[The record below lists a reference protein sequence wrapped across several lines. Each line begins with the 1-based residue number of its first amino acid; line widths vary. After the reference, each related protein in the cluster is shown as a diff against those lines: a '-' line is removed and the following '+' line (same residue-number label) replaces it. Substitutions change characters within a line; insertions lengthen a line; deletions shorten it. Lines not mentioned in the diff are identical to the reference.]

1 MEKILDYIKAGKAVN
16 ARAELLDMNVVDIAT
31 LLEDVGRN
39 DLVIL
44 FRILPK
50 DTAAEVFSYLAK
62 ADRAHIIE
70 SLTDR
75 EISGIIDKLFMD
87 DTVDFIE
94 EMPANIVKKV
104 LKNTD
109 YETRKM
115 INSLLSYPDD
125 SAGSIMT
132 TEFVDIKKEMTVLE
146 SIDHIRKTGVDKETI
161 DTLYVI
167 DSNRKLEGIVP
178 IRKILLSDENLIIQ
192 DIMDT
197 NFVHIYTLD
206 DQEDAASMFKK
217 YDYFSMPVTDS
228 ENRLVGIIT
237 IDDILDIIE
246 EENEEDFAK
255 MNALAPSDEEY
266 LDSSIF
272 MLAKQRI
279 MWLLILMISA
289 TFTGIIIRQYENVL
303 SSVVILASF
312 IPMLMDTGGN
322 SGSQSSTLIIRGLA
336 LGELE
341 ISDYPKIFWKEFRVS
356 IIVGLAL
363 AFINFL
369 RIFFLERVDFLVSLT
384 VCISLFATVVLAKV
398 VGGMLPL
405 IAKNFKLDPAI
416 MAAPLVTTIV
426 DTFALMVY
434 FSTASLLMGI

>member
-1 MEKILDYIKAGKAVN
+1 MEKILDYIKAGKPVN
-16 ARAELLDMNVVDIAT
+16 ARAELLEMNVVDIAT
-31 LLEDVGRN
+31 LLEDVDRD

-50 DTAAEVFSYLAK
+50 DTAAEIFSYLTK
-62 ADRAHIIE
+62 VDRAHIIE
-70 SLTDR
+70 SLTDK

-109 YETRKM
+109 YDTRKM

-132 TEFVDIKKEMTVLE
+132 TEFVDIKKEMTVMDA
-146 SIDHIRKTGVDKETI
+146 IAHIRKTGVDKETI

-178 IRKILLSDENLIIQ
+178 IRKILLSDENLLIE

-197 NFVHIYTLD
+197 NFVYIYTLD
-206 DQEDAASMFKK
+206 DQEDVASMFKK

-266 LDSSIF
+266 LDSSVYS
-272 MLAKQRI
+272 LAKQRI

-289 TFTGIIIRQYENVL
+289 TFTGIIIRQYESVL

-341 ISDYPKIFWKEFRVS
+341 ITDYPRILWKEFRVS
-356 IIVGLAL
+356 IVVGLVL

-369 RIFFLERVDFLVSLT
+369 RIYLLERVDFIVSLT

-405 IAKNFKLDPAI
+405 IAKKFKLDPAI

-434 FSTASLLMGI
+434 FSTASLLMGL

>member
-1 MEKILDYIKAGKAVN
+1 MEKILDYIKAGKPVN
-16 ARAELLDMNVVDIAT
+16 ARAELLEMNVVDIAT
-31 LLEDVGRN
+31 LLEDVDRD

-50 DTAAEVFSYLAK
+50 DTAAEVFSYLTK
-62 ADRAHIIE
+62 VDRAHIIE
-70 SLTDR
+70 SLTDK

-109 YETRKM
+109 DDTRKM

-132 TEFVDIKKEMTVLE
+132 TEFVDIKKEMTVMDA
-146 SIDHIRKTGVDKETI
+146 IAHIRKTGVDKETI

-178 IRKILLSDENLIIQ
+178 IRKILLSDENLLIE

-197 NFVHIYTLD
+197 NFVYIYTLD
-206 DQEDAASMFKK
+206 DQEDVASMFKK

-266 LDSSIF
+266 LDSSVYS
-272 MLAKQRI
+272 LAKQRI

-289 TFTGIIIRQYENVL
+289 TFTGIIIRQYESVL

-341 ISDYPKIFWKEFRVS
+341 ITDYPKILWKEFRVS
-356 IIVGLAL
+356 ILVGLVL

-369 RIFFLERVDFLVSLT
+369 RIYLLERVDFIVSLT

-405 IAKNFKLDPAI
+405 IAKKFKLDPAI

-434 FSTASLLMGI
+434 FSTASLLMGL

>member
-1 MEKILDYIKAGKAVN
+1 MEKILDYIKAGKPVN
-16 ARAELLDMNVVDIAT
+16 ARAELLEMNVVDIAT
-31 LLEDVGRN
+31 LLEDVDRD

-50 DTAAEVFSYLAK
+50 DTAAEVFSYLTK
-62 ADRAHIIE
+62 VDRAHIIE

-109 YETRKM
+109 DDTRKM

-132 TEFVDIKKEMTVLE
+132 TEFVDIKKEMTVMDA
-146 SIDHIRKTGVDKETI
+146 IAHIRKTGVDKETI

-178 IRKILLSDENLIIQ
+178 IRKILLSDENLLIE

-197 NFVHIYTLD
+197 NFVYIYTLD
-206 DQEDAASMFKK
+206 DQEDVASMFKK

-266 LDSSIF
+266 LDSSVYS
-272 MLAKQRI
+272 LAKQRI

-289 TFTGIIIRQYENVL
+289 TFTGIIIRQYESVL

-341 ISDYPKIFWKEFRVS
+341 IADYPKIIWKEFRVS
-356 IIVGLAL
+356 ILVGLVL

-369 RIFFLERVDFLVSLT
+369 RIYLLERVDFIVSLT

-405 IAKNFKLDPAI
+405 IAKKFKLDPAI

-434 FSTASLLMGI
+434 FSTATLLMGL

>member
-1 MEKILDYIKAGKAVN
+1 MEKILDYIKAGKPVN
-16 ARAELLDMNVVDIAT
+16 ARAELLEMNVVDIAT
-31 LLEDVGRN
+31 LLEDVDRD

-50 DTAAEVFSYLAK
+50 DTAAEVFSYLTK
-62 ADRAHIIE
+62 VDRAHIIE
-70 SLTDR
+70 SLTDK

-109 YETRKM
+109 DDTRKM

-132 TEFVDIKKEMTVLE
+132 TEFVDIKKEMTVMDA
-146 SIDHIRKTGVDKETI
+146 IAHIRKTGVDKETI

-178 IRKILLSDENLIIQ
+178 IRKILLSDENLLIE

-197 NFVHIYTLD
+197 NFVYIYTLD
-206 DQEDAASMFKK
+206 DQEDVASMFKK

-266 LDSSIF
+266 LDSSVYS
-272 MLAKQRI
+272 LAKQRI

-289 TFTGIIIRQYENVL
+289 TFTGIIIRQYESVL

-341 ISDYPKIFWKEFRVS
+341 ITDYPKIIWKEFRVS
-356 IIVGLAL
+356 IVVGLVL

-369 RIFFLERVDFLVSLT
+369 RIYLLERVDFIVSLT

-405 IAKNFKLDPAI
+405 IAKKFKLDPAI

-434 FSTASLLMGI
+434 FSTATLLMGL

>member
-1 MEKILDYIKAGKAVN
+1 MEKILDYIKAGKPVN
-16 ARAELLDMNVVDIAT
+16 ARAELLEMNVVDIAT
-31 LLEDVGRN
+31 LLEDVDRD

-50 DTAAEVFSYLAK
+50 DTAAEVFSYLTK
-62 ADRAHIIE
+62 VDRAHIIE

-75 EISGIIDKLFMD
+75 EISGIIEKLFMD

-109 YETRKM
+109 DDTRKM

-132 TEFVDIKKEMTVLE
+132 TEFVDIKKEMTVMDA
-146 SIDHIRKTGVDKETI
+146 IAHIRKTGVDKETI

-178 IRKILLSDENLIIQ
+178 IRKILLSDENLLIE

-197 NFVHIYTLD
+197 NFVYIYTLD
-206 DQEDAASMFKK
+206 DQEDVASMFKK

-266 LDSSIF
+266 LDSSVYS
-272 MLAKQRI
+272 LAKQRI

-289 TFTGIIIRQYENVL
+289 TFTGTIIRQYESVL

-341 ISDYPKIFWKEFRVS
+341 IADYPKILWKEFRVS
-356 IIVGLAL
+356 IVVGLVL

-369 RIFFLERVDFLVSLT
+369 RIYLLERVDFIVSLT

-405 IAKNFKLDPAI
+405 IAKKFKLDPAI

-434 FSTASLLMGI
+434 FSTATLLMGL

>member
-1 MEKILDYIKAGKAVN
+1 MEKILDYIKAGKPVN
-16 ARAELLDMNVVDIAT
+16 ARSALLEMNVVDIAT
-31 LLEDVGRN
+31 LLEDVDRD

-50 DTAAEVFSYLAK
+50 DTAAEVFSYLTK
-62 ADRAHIIE
+62 VDRAHIIE

-109 YETRKM
+109 DDTRKM

-132 TEFVDIKKEMTVLE
+132 TEFVDIKKEMTVMDA
-146 SIDHIRKTGVDKETI
+146 IAHIRKTGVDKETI

-178 IRKILLSDENLIIQ
+178 IRKILLSDENLLIE

-197 NFVHIYTLD
+197 NFVYIYTLD
-206 DQEDAASMFKK
+206 DQEDVASMFKK

-266 LDSSIF
+266 LDSSVYS
-272 MLAKQRI
+272 LAKQRI

-289 TFTGIIIRQYENVL
+289 TFTGIIIRQYESVL

-341 ISDYPKIFWKEFRVS
+341 ITDYPKIIWKEFRVS
-356 IIVGLAL
+356 ILVGLVL

-369 RIFFLERVDFLVSLT
+369 RIYLLERVDFIVSLT

-405 IAKNFKLDPAI
+405 IAKKFKLDPAI

-434 FSTASLLMGI
+434 FSTATLLMGL

>member
-1 MEKILDYIKAGKAVN
+1 MEKILDYIKAGKPVN
-16 ARAELLDMNVVDIAT
+16 ARAELLEMNVVDIAT
-31 LLEDVGRN
+31 LLEDVDRD

-50 DTAAEVFSYLAK
+50 DTAAEVFSYLNK
-62 ADRAHIIE
+62 VDRAHIIE
-70 SLTDR
+70 SLTDK

-109 YETRKM
+109 DDTRKM

-132 TEFVDIKKEMTVLE
+132 TEFVDIKKEMTVMDA
-146 SIDHIRKTGVDKETI
+146 IAHIRKTGVDKETI

-178 IRKILLSDENLIIQ
+178 IRKILLSDENLLIE

-197 NFVHIYTLD
+197 NFVYIYTLD
-206 DQEDAASMFKK
+206 DQEDVASMFKK

-255 MNALAPSDEEY
+255 MNALSPSDEEY
-266 LDSSIF
+266 LDSSVYS
-272 MLAKQRI
+272 LAKQRI

-289 TFTGIIIRQYENVL
+289 TFTGIIIRQYESVL

-341 ISDYPKIFWKEFRVS
+341 ITDYPKILWKEFRVS
-356 IIVGLAL
+356 IVVGLVL

-369 RIFFLERVDFLVSLT
+369 RIYLLERVDFIVSLT

-405 IAKNFKLDPAI
+405 IAKKFKLDPAI

-434 FSTASLLMGI
+434 FSTASLLMGL

>member
-1 MEKILDYIKAGKAVN
+1 MEKILDYIKAGKPVN
-16 ARAELLDMNVVDIAT
+16 ARAELLEMNVVDIAT
-31 LLEDVGRN
+31 LLEDVDRD

-50 DTAAEVFSYLAK
+50 DTAAEVFSYLTK
-62 ADRAHIIE
+62 VDRAHIIE
-70 SLTDR
+70 SLTDK

-109 YETRKM
+109 DDTRKM

-132 TEFVDIKKEMTVLE
+132 TEFVDIKKEMTVMDA
-146 SIDHIRKTGVDKETI
+146 IAHIRKTGVDKETI

-178 IRKILLSDENLIIQ
+178 IRKILLSDENLLIE

-197 NFVHIYTLD
+197 SFVYIYTLD
-206 DQEDAASMFKK
+206 DQEDVASMFKK

-266 LDSSIF
+266 LDSSVYS
-272 MLAKQRI
+272 LAKQRI

-289 TFTGIIIRQYENVL
+289 TFTGIIIRQYESVL

-341 ISDYPKIFWKEFRVS
+341 IADYPKILWKEFRVS
-356 IIVGLAL
+356 IVVGLVL

-369 RIFFLERVDFLVSLT
+369 RIYLLERVDFIVSLT

-405 IAKNFKLDPAI
+405 IAKKFKLDPAI

-434 FSTASLLMGI
+434 FSTATLLMGL

>member
-1 MEKILDYIKAGKAVN
+1 MEKILDYIKAGKPVN
-16 ARAELLDMNVVDIAT
+16 ARAELLEMNVVDIAT
-31 LLEDVGRN
+31 LLEDVDRD

-50 DTAAEVFSYLAK
+50 DTAAEVFSYLTK
-62 ADRAHIIE
+62 VDRAHIIE

-109 YETRKM
+109 DDTRKM

-132 TEFVDIKKEMTVLE
+132 TEFVDIKKEMTVMDA
-146 SIDHIRKTGVDKETI
+146 IAHIRKTGVDKETI

-178 IRKILLSDENLIIQ
+178 IRKILLSDENLLIE

-197 NFVHIYTLD
+197 SFVYIYTLD
-206 DQEDAASMFKK
+206 DQEDVASMFKK

-266 LDSSIF
+266 LDSSVYS
-272 MLAKQRI
+272 LAKQRI

-289 TFTGIIIRQYENVL
+289 TFTGIIIRQYESVL

-341 ISDYPKIFWKEFRVS
+341 IADYPKILWKEFRVS
-356 IIVGLAL
+356 IVVGLVL

-369 RIFFLERVDFLVSLT
+369 RIYLLERVDFIVSIT

-405 IAKNFKLDPAI
+405 IAKKFKLDPAI

-434 FSTASLLMGI
+434 FSTASLLMGL

>member
-1 MEKILDYIKAGKAVN
+1 MEKILDYIKAGKPVN
-16 ARAELLDMNVVDIAT
+16 ARSKLLEMNVVDIAT
-31 LLEDVGRN
+31 LLEDVDRD

-50 DTAAEVFSYLAK
+50 DTAAEVFSYLNK
-62 ADRAHIIE
+62 VDRAHIIE

-109 YETRKM
+109 DETRKM

-132 TEFVDIKKEMTVLE
+132 TEFVDIKKEMTVMDA
-146 SIDHIRKTGVDKETI
+146 IAHIRKTGVDKETI

-178 IRKILLSDENLIIQ
+178 IRKILLSDENLLIE

-197 NFVHIYTLD
+197 NFVYIYTLD
-206 DQEDAASMFKK
+206 DQEDVASMFKK

-266 LDSSIF
+266 LDSSVYS
-272 MLAKQRI
+272 LAKQRI

-289 TFTGIIIRQYENVL
+289 TFTGIIIRQYESVL

-341 ISDYPKIFWKEFRVS
+341 ITDYPKILWKEFRVS
-356 IIVGLAL
+356 IVVGLVL

-369 RIFFLERVDFLVSLT
+369 RIYLLERVDFIVSLT

-405 IAKNFKLDPAI
+405 IAKKFKLDPAI

-434 FSTASLLMGI
+434 FSTATLLMGL

>member
-1 MEKILDYIKAGKAVN
+1 MEKILDYIKAGKPVN
-16 ARAELLDMNVVDIAT
+16 ARAELLEMNVVDIAT
-31 LLEDVGRN
+31 LLEDVDRD

-50 DTAAEVFSYLAK
+50 DTAAEVFSYLTK
-62 ADRAHIIE
+62 VDRAHIIE

-109 YETRKM
+109 DDTRKM

-132 TEFVDIKKEMTVLE
+132 TEFVDIKKEMTVMDA
-146 SIDHIRKTGVDKETI
+146 IAHIRKTGVDKETI

-178 IRKILLSDENLIIQ
+178 IRKILLSDENLLIE

-197 NFVHIYTLD
+197 SFVYIYTLD
-206 DQEDAASMFKK
+206 DQEDVASMFKK

-266 LDSSIF
+266 LDSSVYS
-272 MLAKQRI
+272 LAKQRI

-289 TFTGIIIRQYENVL
+289 TFTGIIIRQYESVL

-341 ISDYPKIFWKEFRVS
+341 IADYPKIIWKEFRVS
-356 IIVGLAL
+356 ILVGLVL

-369 RIFFLERVDFLVSLT
+369 RIYLLERVDFIVSLT

-405 IAKNFKLDPAI
+405 IAKKFKLDPAI

-434 FSTASLLMGI
+434 FSTASLLMGL

>member
-1 MEKILDYIKAGKAVN
+1 MEKILDYIKAGKPVN
-16 ARAELLDMNVVDIAT
+16 ARAELLEMNVVDIAT
-31 LLEDVGRN
+31 LLEDVDRD

-50 DTAAEVFSYLAK
+50 DTAAEVFSYLTK
-62 ADRAHIIE
+62 VDRAHIIE

-109 YETRKM
+109 DDTRKM

-132 TEFVDIKKEMTVLE
+132 TEFVDIKKEMTVMDA
-146 SIDHIRKTGVDKETI
+146 IAHIRKTGVDKETI

-178 IRKILLSDENLIIQ
+178 IRKILLSDENLLIE

-197 NFVHIYTLD
+197 SFVYIYTLD
-206 DQEDAASMFKK
+206 DQEDVASMFKK

-266 LDSSIF
+266 LDSSVYS
-272 MLAKQRI
+272 LAKQRI

-289 TFTGIIIRQYENVL
+289 TFTGIIIRQYESVL

-341 ISDYPKIFWKEFRVS
+341 ITDYPKILWKEFRVS
-356 IIVGLAL
+356 ILVGLVL

-369 RIFFLERVDFLVSLT
+369 RIYLLERVDFIVSLT

-405 IAKNFKLDPAI
+405 IAKKFKLDPAI

-434 FSTASLLMGI
+434 FSTATLLMGL

>member
-1 MEKILDYIKAGKAVN
+1 MEKILDYIKAGKPVN
-16 ARAELLDMNVVDIAT
+16 ARAELLEMNVVDIAT
-31 LLEDVGRN
+31 LLEDVDRD

-50 DTAAEVFSYLAK
+50 DTAAEVFSYLTK
-62 ADRAHIIE
+62 VDRAHIIE
-70 SLTDR
+70 SLTDK
-75 EISGIIDKLFMD
+75 EISGIIEKLFMD

-109 YETRKM
+109 DDTRKM

-132 TEFVDIKKEMTVLE
+132 TEFVDIKKEMTVMDA
-146 SIDHIRKTGVDKETI
+146 IAHIRKTGVDKETI

-178 IRKILLSDENLIIQ
+178 IRKILLSDENLLIE

-197 NFVHIYTLD
+197 SFVYIYTLD
-206 DQEDAASMFKK
+206 DQEDVASMFKK

-266 LDSSIF
+266 LDSSVYS
-272 MLAKQRI
+272 LAKQRI

-289 TFTGIIIRQYENVL
+289 TFTGIIIRQYESVL

-341 ISDYPKIFWKEFRVS
+341 IADYPKILWKEFRVS
-356 IIVGLAL
+356 IVVGLVL

-369 RIFFLERVDFLVSLT
+369 RIYLLERVDFIVSLT

-405 IAKNFKLDPAI
+405 IAKKFKLDPAI

-434 FSTASLLMGI
+434 FSTATLLMGL

>member
-1 MEKILDYIKAGKAVN
+1 MEKILDYIKAGKPVN
-16 ARAELLDMNVVDIAT
+16 ARSELLEMNVVDIAT
-31 LLEDVGRN
+31 LLEDVDRD

-50 DTAAEVFSYLAK
+50 DTAAEVFSYLTK
-62 ADRAHIIE
+62 VDRAHIIE

-109 YETRKM
+109 DDTRKM

-132 TEFVDIKKEMTVLE
+132 TEFVDIKKEMTVMDA
-146 SIDHIRKTGVDKETI
+146 IAHIRKTGVDKETI

-178 IRKILLSDENLIIQ
+178 IRKILLSDENLLIE

-197 NFVHIYTLD
+197 NFVYIYTLD
-206 DQEDAASMFKK
+206 DQEDVASMFKK

-266 LDSSIF
+266 LDSSVYS
-272 MLAKQRI
+272 LAKQRI

-289 TFTGIIIRQYENVL
+289 TFTGIIIRQYESVL

-341 ISDYPKIFWKEFRVS
+341 ITDYPKILWKEFRVS
-356 IIVGLAL
+356 IVVGLVL

-369 RIFFLERVDFLVSLT
+369 RIYLLERVDFIVSLT

-405 IAKNFKLDPAI
+405 IAKKFKLDPAI

-434 FSTASLLMGI
+434 FSTATLLMGL

>member
-1 MEKILDYIKAGKAVN
+1 MEKILDYIKAGKPVN
-16 ARAELLDMNVVDIAT
+16 ARAELLEMNVVDIAT
-31 LLEDVGRN
+31 LLEDVDRD

-50 DTAAEVFSYLAK
+50 DTAAEVFSYLTK
-62 ADRAHIIE
+62 VDRAHIIE
-70 SLTDR
+70 SLTDK

-109 YETRKM
+109 DDTRKM

-132 TEFVDIKKEMTVLE
+132 TEFVDIKKEMTVMDA
-146 SIDHIRKTGVDKETI
+146 IAHIRKTGVDKETI

-178 IRKILLSDENLIIQ
+178 IRKILLSDENLLIE

-197 NFVHIYTLD
+197 NFVYIYTLD
-206 DQEDAASMFKK
+206 DQEDVASMFKK

-255 MNALAPSDEEY
+255 MNTLAPSDEEY
-266 LDSSIF
+266 LDSSVYS
-272 MLAKQRI
+272 LAKQRI

-289 TFTGIIIRQYENVL
+289 TFTGIIIRQYESVL

-341 ISDYPKIFWKEFRVS
+341 IADYPKILWKEFRVS
-356 IIVGLAL
+356 IVVGLVL

-369 RIFFLERVDFLVSLT
+369 RIYLLERVDFIVSLT

-405 IAKNFKLDPAI
+405 IAKKFKLDPAI

-434 FSTASLLMGI
+434 FSTATLLMGL

>member
-1 MEKILDYIKAGKAVN
+1 MEKILDYIKAGKPVN
-16 ARAELLDMNVVDIAT
+16 ARAELLEMNVVDIAT
-31 LLEDVGRN
+31 LLEDVDRD

-50 DTAAEVFSYLAK
+50 DTAAEVFSYLTK
-62 ADRAHIIE
+62 VDRAHIIE

-75 EISGIIDKLFMD
+75 EISGIIEKLFMD

-109 YETRKM
+109 DDTRKM

-132 TEFVDIKKEMTVLE
+132 TEFVDIKKEMTVMDA
-146 SIDHIRKTGVDKETI
+146 IAHIRKTGVDKETI

-178 IRKILLSDENLIIQ
+178 IRKILLSDENLLIE

-197 NFVHIYTLD
+197 NFVYIYTLD
-206 DQEDAASMFKK
+206 DQEDVASMFKK

-266 LDSSIF
+266 LDSSVYS
-272 MLAKQRI
+272 LAKQRI

-289 TFTGIIIRQYENVL
+289 TFTGIIIRQYESVL

-341 ISDYPKIFWKEFRVS
+341 IADYPKILWKEFRVS
-356 IIVGLAL
+356 ILVGLVL

-369 RIFFLERVDFLVSLT
+369 RIYLLERVDFIVSLT

-405 IAKNFKLDPAI
+405 IAKKFKLDPAI

-434 FSTASLLMGI
+434 FSTATLLMGL

>member
-1 MEKILDYIKAGKAVN
+1 MEKILDYIKAGKPVN
-16 ARAELLDMNVVDIAT
+16 ARAELLEMNVVDIAT
-31 LLEDVGRN
+31 LLEDVDRD

-50 DTAAEVFSYLAK
+50 DTAAEVFSYLTK
-62 ADRAHIIE
+62 VDRAHIIE

-109 YETRKM
+109 DDTRKM

-132 TEFVDIKKEMTVLE
+132 TEFVDIKKEMTVMDA
-146 SIDHIRKTGVDKETI
+146 IAHIRKTGVDKETI

-178 IRKILLSDENLIIQ
+178 IRKILLSDENLLIE

-197 NFVHIYTLD
+197 NFVYIYTLD
-206 DQEDAASMFKK
+206 DQEDVASMFKK

-228 ENRLVGIIT
+228 EKRLVGIIT

-266 LDSSIF
+266 LDSSVYS
-272 MLAKQRI
+272 LAKQRI

-289 TFTGIIIRQYENVL
+289 TFTGIIIRQYESVL

-341 ISDYPKIFWKEFRVS
+341 ITDYPKILWKEFRVS
-356 IIVGLAL
+356 IVVGLVL

-369 RIFFLERVDFLVSLT
+369 RIYLLERVDFIVSLT

-405 IAKNFKLDPAI
+405 IAKKFKLDPAI

-434 FSTASLLMGI
+434 FSTATLLMGL

>member
-1 MEKILDYIKAGKAVN
+1 MEKILDYIKAGKPVN
-16 ARAELLDMNVVDIAT
+16 ARAELLEMNVVDIAT
-31 LLEDVGRN
+31 LLEDVDRD

-50 DTAAEVFSYLAK
+50 DTAAEVFSYLTK
-62 ADRAHIIE
+62 VDRAHIIE

-109 YETRKM
+109 DDTRKM

-132 TEFVDIKKEMTVLE
+132 TEFVDIKKEMTVMDA
-146 SIDHIRKTGVDKETI
+146 IAHIRKTGVDKETI

-178 IRKILLSDENLIIQ
+178 IRKILLSDENLLIE

-197 NFVHIYTLD
+197 SFVYIYTLD
-206 DQEDAASMFKK
+206 DQEDVASMFKK

-266 LDSSIF
+266 LDSSVYS
-272 MLAKQRI
+272 LAKQRI

-289 TFTGIIIRQYENVL
+289 TFTGIIIRQYESVL

-341 ISDYPKIFWKEFRVS
+341 ITDYPRILWKEFRVS
-356 IIVGLAL
+356 IVVGLVL

-369 RIFFLERVDFLVSLT
+369 RIYLLERVDFIVSLT

-405 IAKNFKLDPAI
+405 IAKKFKLDPAI

-434 FSTASLLMGI
+434 FSTATLLMGL

>member
-1 MEKILDYIKAGKAVN
+1 MEKILDYIKAGKPVN
-16 ARAELLDMNVVDIAT
+16 ARAELLEMNVVDIAT
-31 LLEDVGRN
+31 LLEDVDRD

-50 DTAAEVFSYLAK
+50 DTAAEVFSYLTK
-62 ADRAHIIE
+62 VDRAHIIE

-109 YETRKM
+109 DDTRKM

-132 TEFVDIKKEMTVLE
+132 TEFVDIKKEMTVMDA
-146 SIDHIRKTGVDKETI
+146 IAHIRKTGVDKETI

-178 IRKILLSDENLIIQ
+178 IRKILLSDENLLIE

-197 NFVHIYTLD
+197 SFVYIYTLD
-206 DQEDAASMFKK
+206 DQEDVASMFKK

-266 LDSSIF
+266 LDSSVYS
-272 MLAKQRI
+272 LAKQRI

-289 TFTGIIIRQYENVL
+289 TFTGIIIRQYESVL

-341 ISDYPKIFWKEFRVS
+341 ITDYPKIIWKEFRVS
-356 IIVGLAL
+356 IVVGLVL

-369 RIFFLERVDFLVSLT
+369 RIYLLERVDFIVSLT

-405 IAKNFKLDPAI
+405 IAKKFKLDPAI

-434 FSTASLLMGI
+434 FSTATLLMGL

>member
-1 MEKILDYIKAGKAVN
+1 MEKILDYIKAGKPVN
-16 ARAELLDMNVVDIAT
+16 ARSKLLEMNVVDIAT
-31 LLEDVGRN
+31 LLEDVDRD

-50 DTAAEVFSYLAK
+50 DTAAEVFSYLTK
-62 ADRAHIIE
+62 VDRAHIIE

-109 YETRKM
+109 DDTRKM

-132 TEFVDIKKEMTVLE
+132 TEFVDIKKEMTVMDA
-146 SIDHIRKTGVDKETI
+146 IAHIRKTGVDKETI

-178 IRKILLSDENLIIQ
+178 IRKILLSDENLLIE

-197 NFVHIYTLD
+197 NFVYIYTLD
-206 DQEDAASMFKK
+206 DQEDVASMFKK

-266 LDSSIF
+266 LDSSVYS
-272 MLAKQRI
+272 LAKQRI

-289 TFTGIIIRQYENVL
+289 TFTGIIIRQYESVL

-341 ISDYPKIFWKEFRVS
+341 IADYPKIIWKEFRVS
-356 IIVGLAL
+356 ILVGLVL

-369 RIFFLERVDFLVSLT
+369 RIYLLERVDFIVSLT

-405 IAKNFKLDPAI
+405 IAKKFKLDPAI

-434 FSTASLLMGI
+434 FSTATLLMGL

>member
-1 MEKILDYIKAGKAVN
+1 MEKILDYIKAGKPVN
-16 ARAELLDMNVVDIAT
+16 ARAELLEMNVVDIAT
-31 LLEDVGRN
+31 LLEDVDRD

-50 DTAAEVFSYLAK
+50 DTAAEVFSYLTK
-62 ADRAHIIE
+62 VDRAHIIE
-70 SLTDR
+70 SLTDK

-109 YETRKM
+109 DDTRKM

-132 TEFVDIKKEMTVLE
+132 TEFVDIKKEMTVMDA
-146 SIDHIRKTGVDKETI
+146 IAHIRKTGVDKETI

-178 IRKILLSDENLIIQ
+178 IRKILLSDENLLIE

-197 NFVHIYTLD
+197 NFVYIYTLD
-206 DQEDAASMFKK
+206 DQEDVASMFKK

-266 LDSSIF
+266 LDSSVYS
-272 MLAKQRI
+272 LAKQRI

-289 TFTGIIIRQYENVL
+289 TFTGIIIRQYESVL

-341 ISDYPKIFWKEFRVS
+341 IADYPKI
-356 IIVGLAL
+356 L
-363 AFINFL
+363 
-369 RIFFLERVDFLVSLT
+369 
-384 VCISLFATVVLAKV
+384 
-398 VGGMLPL
+398 
-405 IAKNFKLDPAI
+405 
-416 MAAPLVTTIV
+416 
-426 DTFALMVY
+426 
-434 FSTASLLMGI
+434 

>member
-1 MEKILDYIKAGKAVN
+1 MEKILDYIKAGKPVN
-16 ARAELLDMNVVDIAT
+16 ARAELLEMNVVDIAT
-31 LLEDVGRN
+31 LLEDVDRD

-50 DTAAEVFSYLAK
+50 DTAAEVFSYLNK
-62 ADRAHIIE
+62 VDRAHIIE
-70 SLTDR
+70 SLTDK

-109 YETRKM
+109 DDTRKM

-132 TEFVDIKKEMTVLE
+132 TEFVDIKKEMTVMDA
-146 SIDHIRKTGVDKETI
+146 IAHIRKTGVDKETI

-178 IRKILLSDENLIIQ
+178 IRKILLSDENLLIE

-197 NFVHIYTLD
+197 NFVYIYTLD
-206 DQEDAASMFKK
+206 DQEDVASMFKK

-266 LDSSIF
+266 LDSSVYS
-272 MLAKQRI
+272 LAKQRI

-289 TFTGIIIRQYENVL
+289 TFTGIIIRQYESVL

-341 ISDYPKIFWKEFRVS
+341 ITDYPKIIWKEFRVS
-356 IIVGLAL
+356 ILVGLVL

-369 RIFFLERVDFLVSLT
+369 RIYLLERVDFIVSLT

-405 IAKNFKLDPAI
+405 IAKKFKLDPAI

-434 FSTASLLMGI
+434 FSTATLLMGL

>member
-1 MEKILDYIKAGKAVN
+1 MEKILDYIKAGKPVN
-16 ARAELLDMNVVDIAT
+16 ARSELLEMNVVDIAT
-31 LLEDVGRN
+31 LLEDVDRD

-50 DTAAEVFSYLAK
+50 DTAAEVFSYLNK
-62 ADRAHIIE
+62 VDRAHIIE
-70 SLTDR
+70 SLTDK

-109 YETRKM
+109 DDTRKM

-132 TEFVDIKKEMTVLE
+132 TEFVDIKKEMTVMDA
-146 SIDHIRKTGVDKETI
+146 IAHIRKTGVDKETI

-178 IRKILLSDENLIIQ
+178 IRKILLSDENLLIE

-197 NFVHIYTLD
+197 NFVYIYTLD
-206 DQEDAASMFKK
+206 DQEDVASMFKK

-266 LDSSIF
+266 LDSSVYS
-272 MLAKQRI
+272 LAKQRI

-289 TFTGIIIRQYENVL
+289 TFTGIIIRQYESVL

-341 ISDYPKIFWKEFRVS
+341 ITDYPKILWKEFRVS
-356 IIVGLAL
+356 ILVGLVL

-369 RIFFLERVDFLVSLT
+369 RIYFLERVDFIVSLT

-405 IAKNFKLDPAI
+405 IAKKFKLDPAI

-434 FSTASLLMGI
+434 FSTATLLMGL

>member
-1 MEKILDYIKAGKAVN
+1 MEKILDYIKAGKPVN
-16 ARAELLDMNVVDIAT
+16 ARSALLEMNVVDIAT
-31 LLEDVGRN
+31 LLEDVDRD

-50 DTAAEVFSYLAK
+50 DTAAEVFSYLNK
-62 ADRAHIIE
+62 VDRAHIIE

-109 YETRKM
+109 DDTRKM

-132 TEFVDIKKEMTVLE
+132 TEFVDIKKEMTVMDA
-146 SIDHIRKTGVDKETI
+146 IAHIRKTGVDKETI

-178 IRKILLSDENLIIQ
+178 IRKILLSDENLLIE

-197 NFVHIYTLD
+197 NFVYIYTLD
-206 DQEDAASMFKK
+206 DQEDVASMFKK

-266 LDSSIF
+266 LDSSVYS
-272 MLAKQRI
+272 LAKQRI

-289 TFTGIIIRQYENVL
+289 TFTGIIIRQYESVL

-341 ISDYPKIFWKEFRVS
+341 ITDYPKIIWKEFRVS
-356 IIVGLAL
+356 ILVGLVL

-369 RIFFLERVDFLVSLT
+369 RIYLLERVDFIVSLT

-405 IAKNFKLDPAI
+405 IAKKFKLDPAI

-434 FSTASLLMGI
+434 FSTATLLMGL

>member
-1 MEKILDYIKAGKAVN
+1 MEKILDYIKAGKPVN
-16 ARAELLDMNVVDIAT
+16 ARAELLEMNVVDIAT
-31 LLEDVGRN
+31 LLEDVDRD

-50 DTAAEVFSYLAK
+50 DTAAEVFSYLTK
-62 ADRAHIIE
+62 VDRAHIIE
-70 SLTDR
+70 SLTDK
-75 EISGIIDKLFMD
+75 EISGIIEKLFMD

-109 YETRKM
+109 DDTRKM

-132 TEFVDIKKEMTVLE
+132 TEFVDIKKEMTVMDA
-146 SIDHIRKTGVDKETI
+146 IAHIRKTGVDKETI

-178 IRKILLSDENLIIQ
+178 IRKILLSDENLLIE

-197 NFVHIYTLD
+197 NFVYIYTLD
-206 DQEDAASMFKK
+206 DQEDVASMFKK

-266 LDSSIF
+266 LDSSVYS
-272 MLAKQRI
+272 LAKQRI

-289 TFTGIIIRQYENVL
+289 TFTGIIIRHYESVL

-341 ISDYPKIFWKEFRVS
+341 ITDYPKILWKEFRVS
-356 IIVGLAL
+356 ILVGLVL

-369 RIFFLERVDFLVSLT
+369 RIYLLERVDFIVSLT

-405 IAKNFKLDPAI
+405 IAKKFKLDPAI

-434 FSTASLLMGI
+434 FSTATLLMGL

>member
-1 MEKILDYIKAGKAVN
+1 MEKILDYIKAGKPVN
-16 ARAELLDMNVVDIAT
+16 ARAELLEMNVVDIAT
-31 LLEDVGRN
+31 LLEDVDR
-39 DLVIL
+39 DDIVIL

-50 DTAAEVFSYLAK
+50 DTAAEVFSYLTK
-62 ADRAHIIE
+62 VDRAHIIE
-70 SLTDR
+70 SLTDK

-109 YETRKM
+109 DDTRKM

-132 TEFVDIKKEMTVLE
+132 TEFVDIKKEMTVMDA
-146 SIDHIRKTGVDKETI
+146 IAHIRKTGVDKETI

-178 IRKILLSDENLIIQ
+178 IRKILLSDENLLIE

-197 NFVHIYTLD
+197 NFVYIYTLD
-206 DQEDAASMFKK
+206 DQEDVASMFKK

-266 LDSSIF
+266 LDSSVYS
-272 MLAKQRI
+272 LAKQRI

-289 TFTGIIIRQYENVL
+289 TFTGIIIRQYESVL

-341 ISDYPKIFWKEFRVS
+341 IADYPKILWKEFRVS
-356 IIVGLAL
+356 IVVGLVL

-369 RIFFLERVDFLVSLT
+369 RIYLLERVDFIVSLT

-405 IAKNFKLDPAI
+405 IAKKFKLDPAI

-434 FSTASLLMGI
+434 FSTASLLMGL

>member
-1 MEKILDYIKAGKAVN
+1 MEKILDYIKAGKPVN
-16 ARAELLDMNVVDIAT
+16 ARSKLLEMNVVDIAT
-31 LLEDVGRN
+31 LLEDVDRD

-50 DTAAEVFSYLAK
+50 DTAAEVFSYLTK
-62 ADRAHIIE
+62 VDRAHIIE
-70 SLTDR
+70 SLTDK

-109 YETRKM
+109 DDTRKM

-132 TEFVDIKKEMTVLE
+132 TEFVDIKKEMTVMDA
-146 SIDHIRKTGVDKETI
+146 IAHIRKTGVDKETI

-178 IRKILLSDENLIIQ
+178 IRKILLSDENLLIE

-197 NFVHIYTLD
+197 NFVYIYTLD
-206 DQEDAASMFKK
+206 DQEDVASMFKK
-217 YDYFSMPVTDS
+217 YDYFSMPVADS

-266 LDSSIF
+266 LDSSVYS
-272 MLAKQRI
+272 LAKQRI

-289 TFTGIIIRQYENVL
+289 TFTGIIIRQYESVL

-341 ISDYPKIFWKEFRVS
+341 ITDYPKIIWKEFRVS
-356 IIVGLAL
+356 IVVGLVL

-369 RIFFLERVDFLVSLT
+369 RIYLLERVDFIVSLT

-405 IAKNFKLDPAI
+405 IAKKFKLDPAI

-434 FSTASLLMGI
+434 FSTASLLMGL

>member
-1 MEKILDYIKAGKAVN
+1 MEKILDYIKAGKPVN
-16 ARAELLDMNVVDIAT
+16 ARAELLEMNVVDIAT
-31 LLEDVGRN
+31 LLEDVDRD

-50 DTAAEVFSYLAK
+50 DTAAEVFSYLTK
-62 ADRAHIIE
+62 VDRAHIIE
-70 SLTDR
+70 SLTDK

-109 YETRKM
+109 DDTRKM

-132 TEFVDIKKEMTVLE
+132 TEFVDIKKEMTVMDA
-146 SIDHIRKTGVDKETI
+146 IAHIRKTGVDKETI

-178 IRKILLSDENLIIQ
+178 IRKILLSDENLLIE

-197 NFVHIYTLD
+197 SFVYIYTLD
-206 DQEDAASMFKK
+206 DQEDVASMFKK

-266 LDSSIF
+266 LDSSVYS
-272 MLAKQRI
+272 LAKQRI

-289 TFTGIIIRQYENVL
+289 TFTGIIIRQYESVL

-341 ISDYPKIFWKEFRVS
+341 ITDYPKIIWKEFRVS
-356 IIVGLAL
+356 ILVGLVL

-369 RIFFLERVDFLVSLT
+369 RIYLLERVDFIVSLT

-405 IAKNFKLDPAI
+405 IAKKFKLDPAI

-434 FSTASLLMGI
+434 FSTATLLMGL

>member
-1 MEKILDYIKAGKAVN
+1 MEKILDYIKAGKPVN
-16 ARAELLDMNVVDIAT
+16 ARAELLEMNVVDIAT
-31 LLEDVGRN
+31 LLEDVDRD

-50 DTAAEVFSYLAK
+50 DTAAEVFSYLNK
-62 ADRAHIIE
+62 VDRAHIIE

-75 EISGIIDKLFMD
+75 EISGIIEKLFMD

-109 YETRKM
+109 DDTRKM

-132 TEFVDIKKEMTVLE
+132 TEFVDIKKEMTVMDA
-146 SIDHIRKTGVDKETI
+146 IAHIRKTGVDKETI

-178 IRKILLSDENLIIQ
+178 IRKILLSDENLLIE

-197 NFVHIYTLD
+197 NFVYIYTLD
-206 DQEDAASMFKK
+206 DQEDVASMFKK

-266 LDSSIF
+266 LDSSVYS
-272 MLAKQRI
+272 LAKQRI

-289 TFTGIIIRQYENVL
+289 TFTGIIIRQYESVL

-341 ISDYPKIFWKEFRVS
+341 ITDYPKIIWKEFRVS
-356 IIVGLAL
+356 ILVGLVL

-369 RIFFLERVDFLVSLT
+369 RIYLLERVDFIVSLT

-405 IAKNFKLDPAI
+405 IAKKFKLDPAI

-434 FSTASLLMGI
+434 FSTATLLMGL

>member
-1 MEKILDYIKAGKAVN
+1 MEKILDYIKAGKPVN
-16 ARAELLDMNVVDIAT
+16 ARSKLLEMNVVDIAT
-31 LLEDVGRN
+31 LLEDVDRD

-50 DTAAEVFSYLAK
+50 DTAAEVFSYLNK
-62 ADRAHIIE
+62 VDRAHIIE

-109 YETRKM
+109 DDTRKM

-132 TEFVDIKKEMTVLE
+132 TEFVDIKKEMTVMDA
-146 SIDHIRKTGVDKETI
+146 IAHIRKTGVDKETI

-178 IRKILLSDENLIIQ
+178 IRKILLSDENLLIE

-197 NFVHIYTLD
+197 SFVYIYTLD
-206 DQEDAASMFKK
+206 DQEDVASMFKK

-266 LDSSIF
+266 LDSSVYS
-272 MLAKQRI
+272 LAKQRI

-289 TFTGIIIRQYENVL
+289 TFTGIIIRQYESVL

-341 ISDYPKIFWKEFRVS
+341 ITDYPKIIWKEFRVS
-356 IIVGLAL
+356 ILVGLVL

-369 RIFFLERVDFLVSLT
+369 RIYLLERVDFIVSLT

-405 IAKNFKLDPAI
+405 IAKKFKLDPAI

-434 FSTASLLMGI
+434 FSTASLLMGL

>member
-1 MEKILDYIKAGKAVN
+1 MEKILDYIKAGKPVN
-16 ARAELLDMNVVDIAT
+16 ARSALLEMNVVDIAT
-31 LLEDVGRN
+31 LLEDVDRD

-50 DTAAEVFSYLAK
+50 DTAAEVFSYLTK
-62 ADRAHIIE
+62 VDRAHIIE

-75 EISGIIDKLFMD
+75 EISGIIEKLFMD

-109 YETRKM
+109 DDTRKM

-132 TEFVDIKKEMTVLE
+132 TEFVDIKKEMTVMDA
-146 SIDHIRKTGVDKETI
+146 IAHIRKTGVDKETI

-178 IRKILLSDENLIIQ
+178 IRKILLSDENLLIE

-197 NFVHIYTLD
+197 NFVYIYTLD
-206 DQEDAASMFKK
+206 DQEDVASMFKK

-266 LDSSIF
+266 LDSSVYS
-272 MLAKQRI
+272 LAKQRI

-289 TFTGIIIRQYENVL
+289 TFTGIIIRQYESVL

-341 ISDYPKIFWKEFRVS
+341 ITDYPKILWKEFRVS
-356 IIVGLAL
+356 ILVGLVL

-369 RIFFLERVDFLVSLT
+369 RIYLLERVDFIVSLT

-405 IAKNFKLDPAI
+405 IAKKFKLDPAI

-434 FSTASLLMGI
+434 FSTATLLMGL

>member
-1 MEKILDYIKAGKAVN
+1 MEKILDYIKAGKPVN
-16 ARAELLDMNVVDIAT
+16 ARAELLEMNVVDIAT
-31 LLEDVGRN
+31 LLEDVDRD

-50 DTAAEVFSYLAK
+50 DTAAEVFSYLTK
-62 ADRAHIIE
+62 VDRAHIIE

-109 YETRKM
+109 DDTRKM

-132 TEFVDIKKEMTVLE
+132 TEFVDIKKEMTVMDA
-146 SIDHIRKTGVDKETI
+146 IAHIRKTGVDKETI

-178 IRKILLSDENLIIQ
+178 IRKILLSNENLLIE

-197 NFVHIYTLD
+197 NFVYIYTLD
-206 DQEDAASMFKK
+206 DQEDVASMFKK

-266 LDSSIF
+266 LDSSVYS
-272 MLAKQRI
+272 LAKQRI

-289 TFTGIIIRQYENVL
+289 TFTGIIIRQYESVL

-341 ISDYPKIFWKEFRVS
+341 IADYPKILWKEFRVS
-356 IIVGLAL
+356 IVVGLVL

-369 RIFFLERVDFLVSLT
+369 RIYLLERVDFIVSLT

-405 IAKNFKLDPAI
+405 IAKKFKLDPAI

-434 FSTASLLMGI
+434 FSTASLLMGL

>member
-1 MEKILDYIKAGKAVN
+1 MEKILDYIKAGKPVN
-16 ARAELLDMNVVDIAT
+16 ARSELLEMNVVDIAT
-31 LLEDVGRN
+31 LLEDVDRD

-50 DTAAEVFSYLAK
+50 DTAAEVFSYLNK
-62 ADRAHIIE
+62 VDRAHIIE

-75 EISGIIDKLFMD
+75 EISGIIEKLFMD

-109 YETRKM
+109 DDPRKM

-132 TEFVDIKKEMTVLE
+132 TEFVDIKKEMTVMDA
-146 SIDHIRKTGVDKETI
+146 IAHIRKTGVDKETI

-178 IRKILLSDENLIIQ
+178 IRKILLSDENLLIE

-197 NFVHIYTLD
+197 NFVYIYTLD
-206 DQEDAASMFKK
+206 DQEDVASMFKK

-266 LDSSIF
+266 LDSSVYS
-272 MLAKQRI
+272 LAKQRI

-289 TFTGIIIRQYENVL
+289 TFTGIIIRQYESVL

-341 ISDYPKIFWKEFRVS
+341 ITDYPKILWKEFRVS
-356 IIVGLAL
+356 ILVGLVL

-369 RIFFLERVDFLVSLT
+369 RIYLLERVDFIVSLT

-405 IAKNFKLDPAI
+405 IAKKFKLDPAI

-434 FSTASLLMGI
+434 FSTATLLMGL

>member
-1 MEKILDYIKAGKAVN
+1 MEKILDYIKAGKPVN
-16 ARAELLDMNVVDIAT
+16 ARAELLEMNVVDIAT
-31 LLEDVGRN
+31 LLEDVDRD

-50 DTAAEVFSYLAK
+50 DTAAEVFSYLTK
-62 ADRAHIIE
+62 VDRAHIIE
-70 SLTDR
+70 SLTDK

-109 YETRKM
+109 YDTRKM

-132 TEFVDIKKEMTVLE
+132 TEFVDIKKEMTVMDA
-146 SIDHIRKTGVDKETI
+146 IAHIRKTGVDKETI

-178 IRKILLSDENLIIQ
+178 IRKILLSDENLLIE

-197 NFVHIYTLD
+197 NFVYIYTLD
-206 DQEDAASMFKK
+206 DQEDVASMFKK

-266 LDSSIF
+266 LDSSVYS
-272 MLAKQRI
+272 LAKQRI

-289 TFTGIIIRQYENVL
+289 TFTGIIIRQYESVL

-341 ISDYPKIFWKEFRVS
+341 ITDYPRILWKEFRVS
-356 IIVGLAL
+356 IVVGLVL

-369 RIFFLERVDFLVSLT
+369 RIYLLERVDFIVSLT

-405 IAKNFKLDPAI
+405 IAKKFKLDPAI

-434 FSTASLLMGI
+434 FSTASLLMGL

>member
-1 MEKILDYIKAGKAVN
+1 MEKILDYIKAGKPVN
-16 ARAELLDMNVVDIAT
+16 ARAELLEMNVVDIAT
-31 LLEDVGRN
+31 LLEDVDRD

-50 DTAAEVFSYLAK
+50 DTAAEVFSYLTK
-62 ADRAHIIE
+62 VDRAHIIE
-70 SLTDR
+70 SLTDK

-109 YETRKM
+109 DDTRKM

-132 TEFVDIKKEMTVLE
+132 TEFVDIKKEMTVMDA
-146 SIDHIRKTGVDKETI
+146 IAHIRKTGVDKETI

-178 IRKILLSDENLIIQ
+178 IRKILLSDENLLIE

-197 NFVHIYTLD
+197 NFVYIYTLD
-206 DQEDAASMFKK
+206 DQEDVASMFKK

-266 LDSSIF
+266 LDSSVYS
-272 MLAKQRI
+272 LAKQRI

-289 TFTGIIIRQYENVL
+289 TFTGIIIRQYESVL

-336 LGELE
+336 LGALE
-341 ISDYPKIFWKEFRVS
+341 ITDYPKIIWKEFRVS
-356 IIVGLAL
+356 ILVGLVL

-369 RIFFLERVDFLVSLT
+369 RIYLLERVDFIVSLT

-405 IAKNFKLDPAI
+405 IAKKFKLDPAI

-434 FSTASLLMGI
+434 FSTATLLMGL

>member
-1 MEKILDYIKAGKAVN
+1 MEKILDYIKAGKPVN
-16 ARAELLDMNVVDIAT
+16 ARSALLEMNVVDIAT
-31 LLEDVGRN
+31 LLEDVDRD

-50 DTAAEVFSYLAK
+50 DTAAEVFSYLTK
-62 ADRAHIIE
+62 VDRAHIIE
-70 SLTDR
+70 SLTDK

-109 YETRKM
+109 DDTRKM

-132 TEFVDIKKEMTVLE
+132 TEFVDIKKEMTVMDA
-146 SIDHIRKTGVDKETI
+146 IAHIRKTGVDKETI

-178 IRKILLSDENLIIQ
+178 IRKILLSDENLLIE

-197 NFVHIYTLD
+197 NFVYIYTLD
-206 DQEDAASMFKK
+206 DQEDVASMFKK

-266 LDSSIF
+266 LDSSVYS
-272 MLAKQRI
+272 LAKQRI

-289 TFTGIIIRQYENVL
+289 TFTGIIIRQYESVL

-341 ISDYPKIFWKEFRVS
+341 ITDYPKILWKEFRVS
-356 IIVGLAL
+356 IVVGLVL

-369 RIFFLERVDFLVSLT
+369 RIYLLERVDFIVSLT

-405 IAKNFKLDPAI
+405 IAKKFKLDPAI

-434 FSTASLLMGI
+434 FSTASLLMGL

>member
-1 MEKILDYIKAGKAVN
+1 MEKILDYIKAGKPVN
-16 ARAELLDMNVVDIAT
+16 ARAELLEMNVVDIAT
-31 LLEDVGRN
+31 LLEDVDRD

-50 DTAAEVFSYLAK
+50 DTAAEVFSYLTK
-62 ADRAHIIE
+62 VDRAHIIE
-70 SLTDR
+70 SLTDK

-109 YETRKM
+109 DDTRKM

-132 TEFVDIKKEMTVLE
+132 TEFVDIKKEMTVMDA
-146 SIDHIRKTGVDKETI
+146 IAHIRKTGVDKETI

-178 IRKILLSDENLIIQ
+178 IRKILLSDENLLIE

-197 NFVHIYTLD
+197 SFVYIYTLD
-206 DQEDAASMFKK
+206 DQEDVASMFKK

-266 LDSSIF
+266 LDSSVYS
-272 MLAKQRI
+272 LAKQRI

-289 TFTGIIIRQYENVL
+289 TFTGIIIRQYESVL

-341 ISDYPKIFWKEFRVS
+341 IADYPKILWKEFRVS
-356 IIVGLAL
+356 IVVGLVL

-369 RIFFLERVDFLVSLT
+369 RIYLLERVDFIVSLT

-398 VGGMLPL
+398 VGRMLPL
-405 IAKNFKLDPAI
+405 IAKKFKLDPAI

-434 FSTASLLMGI
+434 FSTATLLMGL

>member
-1 MEKILDYIKAGKAVN
+1 MEKILDYIKAGKPVN
-16 ARAELLDMNVVDIAT
+16 ARSKLLEMNVVDIAT
-31 LLEDVGRN
+31 LLEDVDRD

-50 DTAAEVFSYLAK
+50 DTAAEVFSYLTK
-62 ADRAHIIE
+62 VDRAHIIE
-70 SLTDR
+70 SLTDK
-75 EISGIIDKLFMD
+75 EISGIIEKLFMD

-109 YETRKM
+109 DDTRKM

-132 TEFVDIKKEMTVLE
+132 TEFVDIKKEMTVMDA
-146 SIDHIRKTGVDKETI
+146 IAHIRKTGVDKETI

-178 IRKILLSDENLIIQ
+178 IRKILLSDENLLIE

-197 NFVHIYTLD
+197 NFVYIYTLD
-206 DQEDAASMFKK
+206 DQEDVASMFKK

-266 LDSSIF
+266 LDSSVYS
-272 MLAKQRI
+272 LAKQRI

-289 TFTGIIIRQYENVL
+289 TFTGIIIRQYESVL

-341 ISDYPKIFWKEFRVS
+341 IADYPKILWKEFRVS
-356 IIVGLAL
+356 IVVGLVL

-369 RIFFLERVDFLVSLT
+369 RIYLLERVVFIVSLT

-405 IAKNFKLDPAI
+405 IAKKFKLDPALI
-416 MAAPLVTTIV
+416 AAPLVTTIL

-434 FSTASLLMGI
+434 FSTATLLIGL

>member
-1 MEKILDYIKAGKAVN
+1 MEKILDYIKAGKPVN
-16 ARAELLDMNVVDIAT
+16 ARAELLEMNVVDIAT
-31 LLEDVGRN
+31 LLEDVDRD

-50 DTAAEVFSYLAK
+50 DTAAEVFSYLTK
-62 ADRAHIIE
+62 VDRAHIIE
-70 SLTDR
+70 SLTDK

-109 YETRKM
+109 DDTRKM

-132 TEFVDIKKEMTVLE
+132 TEFVDIKKEMTVMDA
-146 SIDHIRKTGVDKETI
+146 IAHIRKTGVDKETI

-178 IRKILLSDENLIIQ
+178 IRKILLSDENLLIE

-197 NFVHIYTLD
+197 NFVYIYTLD
-206 DQEDAASMFKK
+206 DQEDVASMFKK

-266 LDSSIF
+266 LDSSVYS
-272 MLAKQRI
+272 LAKQRI

-289 TFTGIIIRQYENVL
+289 TFTGIIIRQYESVL

-341 ISDYPKIFWKEFRVS
+341 ITDYPRILWKEFRVS
-356 IIVGLAL
+356 IVVGLVL

-369 RIFFLERVDFLVSLT
+369 RIYLLERVDFIVSLT

-405 IAKNFKLDPAI
+405 IAKKFKLDPAI

-434 FSTASLLMGI
+434 FSTASLLMGL

>member
-1 MEKILDYIKAGKAVN
+1 MEKILDYIKAGKPVN
-16 ARAELLDMNVVDIAT
+16 ARSKLLEMNVVDIAT
-31 LLEDVGRN
+31 LLEDVDRD

-50 DTAAEVFSYLAK
+50 DTAAEVFSYLNK
-62 ADRAHIIE
+62 VDRAHIIE
-70 SLTDR
+70 SLTDK

-109 YETRKM
+109 DDTRKM

-132 TEFVDIKKEMTVLE
+132 TEFVDIKKEMTVMDA
-146 SIDHIRKTGVDKETI
+146 IAHIRKTGVDKETI

-178 IRKILLSDENLIIQ
+178 IRKILLSDENLLIE

-197 NFVHIYTLD
+197 NFVYIYTLD
-206 DQEDAASMFKK
+206 DQEDVASMFKK

-266 LDSSIF
+266 LDSSVYS
-272 MLAKQRI
+272 LAKQRI

-289 TFTGIIIRQYENVL
+289 TFTGIIIRQYESVL

-341 ISDYPKIFWKEFRVS
+341 ITDYPKILWKEFRVS
-356 IIVGLAL
+356 ILVGLVL

-369 RIFFLERVDFLVSLT
+369 RIYLLERVDFIVSLT

-405 IAKNFKLDPAI
+405 IAKKFKLDPAI

-434 FSTASLLMGI
+434 FSTATLLMGL